1 MLPRPPAGFQ
11 SFKKRPTSFI
21 QARGR
26 SQDKLRAAMSD
37 ASKFDREF
45 VRGALTLAA
54 RPEVNHLLYIADT
67 PIPPEDLRGRKAR
80 RKLVYAVTTA
90 RLAEH
95 LSGPHTR
102 ALVIPAYDYSRV
114 ERVKVA
120 LVSALTQGAFKEGDL
135 VLCITGKVG
144 RPVDTMM
151 QMRIGGSLEDRLAIE
166 GVKLGDEFNSQV
178 VDALIQLAL
187 QIGQEGFEGHPI
199 GTILTIGDH
208 NDVMEKSRQMTI
220 NPFQGLSE
228 AERNVLDP
236 KIREAIK
243 NFSVLD
249 GAFVIREDGV
259 VLAAGRYLTATD
271 EAVKIPLGLG
281 ARHAAAAGITSS
293 TNSIA
298 LAVSQTSGAVRLFKG
313 GNIVLELHQTARRTG

>member
-1 MLPRPPAGFQ
+1 
-11 SFKKRPTSFI
+11 
-21 QARGR
+21 
-26 SQDKLRAAMSD
+26 MSD
-37 ASKFDREF
+37 SSKFDREF
-45 VRGALTLAA
+45 LRAGLALAGKS
-54 RPEVNHLLYIADT
+54 EVDHLLFIGDT
-67 PIPPEDLRGRKAR
+67 PIAPADLRGRPCR
-80 RKLVYAVTTA
+80 RKLIYAVTSDT
-90 RLAEH
+90 LASELAAKKH
-95 LSGPHTR
+95 K

-120 LVSALTQGAFKEGDL
+120 LVSALSQGAFKEGDL
-135 VLCITGKVG
+135 VLCLTGKVG
-144 RPVDTMM
+144 RQVDTMM
-151 QMRIGGSLEDRLAIE
+151 QMRIGGSLDDRVAIE

-199 GTILTIGDH
+199 GTIITIGDH
-208 NDVMEKSRQMTI
+208 NAVLEKSRQLTI
-220 NPFQGLSE
+220 NPFQGISE

-259 VLAAGRYLTATD
+259 VLAAGRYLSSAD

-281 ARHAAAAGITSS
+281 ARHAAAAGITS
-293 TNSIA
+293 TTKCIA
-298 LAVSQTSGAVRLFKG
+298 LVVSQTSGAVRLFKE
-313 GNIVLELHQTARRTG
+313 GNIVLELHQTARRT

>member
-1 MLPRPPAGFQ
+1 
-11 SFKKRPTSFI
+11 
-21 QARGR
+21 
-26 SQDKLRAAMSD
+26 MSD
-37 ASKFDREF
+37 STKFDREF
-45 VRGALTLAA
+45 LRSALSLASKN
-54 RPEVNHLLYIADT
+54 EVDHFLYISDV
-67 PIPPEDLRGRKAR
+67 PIPSEDLRGKPAKK
-80 RKLVYAVTTA
+80 KLIYAVTLEK
-90 RLAEH
+90 LAQEH
-95 LSGPHTR
+95 HAKKVR

-120 LVSALTQGAFKEGDL
+120 LVSALSQGAFKEGEL
-135 VLCITGKVG
+135 VLCMTGKVG
-144 RPVDTMM
+144 RSPDTVMH
-151 QMRIGGSLEDRLAIE
+151 MRIGGSLEDRLAME

-199 GTILTIGDH
+199 GTIITIGDH
-208 NDVMEKSRQMTI
+208 NTVLEKSRQMTI
-220 NPFQGLSE
+220 NPFQGISE

-259 VLAAGRYLTATD
+259 VLAAGRYLSAAD

-281 ARHAAAAGITSS
+281 ARHAAAAGITS
-293 TNSIA
+293 TTKCVA
-298 LAVSQTSGAVRLFKG
+298 LVVSQTSGAVRLFKG
-313 GNIVLELHQTARRTG
+313 GNIVLELHQTARRT

>member
-1 MLPRPPAGFQ
+1 MNDL
-11 SFKKRPTSFI
+11 
-21 QARGR
+21 
-26 SQDKLRAAMSD
+26 
-37 ASKFDREF
+37 SKFDREF
-45 VRGALTLAA
+45 LRNALSLAA
-54 RPEVNHLLYIADT
+54 KSDVDHFLYICDQ
-67 PIPPEDLRGRKAR
+67 PIPADDLRGRSMRK
-80 RKLVYAVTTA
+80 KLVYAVTLEA
-90 RLAEH
+90 IAHEQRAKGL
-95 LSGPHTR
+95 R

-120 LVSALTQGAFKEGDL
+120 LVSALSQGAFKEGEL
-135 VLCITGKVG
+135 ILCMTGRVG
-144 RPVDTMM
+144 RPPDTLM
-151 QMRIGGSLEDRLAIE
+151 QMRIGGSLDDRVTIE
-166 GVKLGDEFNSQV
+166 GVKLGEEFNSQV

-199 GTILTIGDH
+199 GTIITIGDH
-208 NDVMEKSRQMTI
+208 NSVLEKSRQMTI

-259 VLAAGRYLTATD
+259 VLSAGRYLSAAD
-271 EAVKIPLGLG
+271 ESVKIPLGLG

-293 TNSIA
+293 TKCAA
-298 LAVSQTSGAVRLFKG
+298 LVVSQTSGAVRLFKNG
-313 GNIVLELHQTARRTG
+313 SILLELHQTARRT